1 MNKMN
6 NIDTE
11 TQEISFSGNM
21 SESTEKSGF
30 LVSAIATPKEEL
42 KMIGNCTEKEVIL
55 DEMQINEDIKTLTKT
70 ELNEKYS
77 LEYKRHDNMKQRR
90 KKGAV
95 IDPRFDVFSDF
106 LRYMGAIPNKD
117 YTLDR
122 IINGDPT
129 YSPENCRWADKYT
142 QNSNKGNN
150 VYITYNGETKT
161 IAQWAKITNQKP
173 STLYMRKNNG
183 WNDDEIVTGDRE
195 QNVNNPWR
203 NTHWPTGRELIWESH
218 YQNSVIAGKDVSR
231 LEFLY
236 ITAKNKLE
244 KVKLSLMEA
253 EPGLDQNG
261 NNDKYNHLVSE
272 MERWGKILNYSQKRI
287 EYQRNRKAFTQRNNS
302 LGQYQ
307 EAVLFDLVNGDSP
320 FDDIPEI

>member
-1 MNKMN
+1 MTN
-6 NIDTE
+6 T
-11 TQEISFSGNM
+11 TPSTSEISSAGNVP
-21 SESTEKSGF
+21 ESAEKTDF

-42 KMIGNCTEKEVIL
+42 KIIGNCTEKEMVLGEI
-55 DEMQINEDIKTLTKT
+55 QISEDIKTLTKT

-95 IDPRFDVFSDF
+95 IDPRFEVFSDF
-106 LRYMGAIPNKD
+106 LRYMGAIPSKD

-122 IINGDPT
+122 IDNDDPT

-150 VYITYNGETKT
+150 VYVTYKSETKT
-161 IAQWAKITNQKP
+161 IAQWAKITSQKP

-183 WNDDEIVTGDRE
+183 WSDDEIVTGDRE
-195 QNVNNPWR
+195 QDVNDPWR
-203 NTHWPTGRELIWESH
+203 NTPWPIGRELAWESY
-218 YQNSVIAGKDVSR
+218 YQRSVIAGKDINR
-231 LEFLY
+231 QEFLY
-236 ITAKNKLE
+236 ITAKDKLE
-244 KVKLSLMEA
+244 KANYNLMEC
-253 EPGLDQNG
+253 EPELDHYG

-272 MERWGKILNYSQKRI
+272 VERWGKIFSYSQKRM

-302 LGQYQ
+302 LGHFQ

-320 FDDIPEI
+320 FDTTPEI

>member
-1 MNKMN
+1 MKY
-6 NIDTE
+6 IDPE

-21 SESTEKSGF
+21 PESGEKAGF

-42 KMIGNCTEKEVIL
+42 EMIGNCTEE
-55 DEMQINEDIKTLTKT
+55 EMVLGEIQINKDIKTLTKT
-70 ELNEKYS
+70 ELRNKYP
-77 LEYKRHDNMKQRR
+77 LVYKRWDNMKQRR
-90 KKGAV
+90 KEGAV
-95 IDPRFDVFSDF
+95 IDPRFEVFSDF
-106 LRYMGAIPNKD
+106 LRHMGDIPSKD

-122 IINGDPT
+122 IDNNDPT

-150 VYITYNGETKT
+150 VYVTYNGETKT

-195 QNVNNPWR
+195 QNVNDPWR
-203 NTHWPTGRELIWESH
+203 NTPWPIGKGLIWESY
-218 YQNSVIAGKDVSR
+218 YQRSVIAGKNINR

-236 ITAKNKLE
+236 NTAKDQLE
-244 KVKLSLMEA
+244 KANLNQMEY
-253 EPGLDQNG
+253 EPELERNG
-261 NNDKYNHLVSE
+261 NIDEYNHLVTE
-272 MERWGKILNYSQKRI
+272 VERWEKIFSYSQKRI
-287 EYQRNRKAFTQRNNS
+287 EYQRKRKVFTQRNNS

-307 EAVLFDLVNGDSP
+307 EAVLFDLVNGNSP
-320 FDDIPEI
+320 CGEIPEI